1 MNPIPFLTFFA
12 IMLALAAIP
21 GASVGLVVSRSATLG
36 FRNGAAVAGGIV
48 LGDLALGALAI
59 YGMSNLAESMGSMFF
74 LVRCLAGSYLIW
86 IGIGLLRTRE
96 DPTANA
102 LVEKRPLTLASSFL
116 SGLFLTFGDLK
127 AILFYASLFP
137 TLFNLRLLTSIDIGI
152 IATITIVTVGGVKL
166 IYAYAARTFVAH
178 WKSSRMQR
186 ITRKAA
192 GGLMIGAGSYVIL
205 KA

>member
-1 MNPIPFLTFFA
+1 MNLIPFLTFFA

-21 GASVGLVVSRSATLG
+21 SASVGLVVSRSATLG

-48 LGDLALGALAI
+48 LGDLALAALAI
-59 YGMSNLAESMGSMFF
+59 YGMSSLAESLGSLFF

-86 IGIGLLRTRE
+86 IGIGLWRTRE

-102 LVEKRPLTLASSFL
+102 LVDKRPLTLASSLL

-152 IATITIVTVGGVKL
+152 IATITIITVGGVKL
-166 IYAYAARTFVAH
+166 IYAYAARTFVAR
-178 WKSSRMQR
+178 WKSRRVQR

>member
-1 MNPIPFLTFFA
+1 MNLVPFLTFFA

-21 GASVGLVVSRSATLG
+21 SASVGLVVSRSATLG

-48 LGDLALGALAI
+48 LGDLALAALAI
-59 YGMSNLAESMGSMFF
+59 YGMSSLAESMGSLFF

-86 IGIGLLRTRE
+86 IGIGLLRARE
-96 DPTANA
+96 DLTANA
-102 LVEKRPLTLASSFL
+102 LVDKRPLTLASSFL

-152 IATITIVTVGGVKL
+152 IATITIITVGGVKL
-166 IYAYAARTFVAH
+166 IYAYAARTFVAR
-178 WKSSRMQR
+178 WKSRRVQR